1 MRRLC
6 AALVFNGK
14 INCIE
19 VVSFNVA
26 LNINKPFTEYNVWSR
41 VCLCGSSGVNSY
53 IYIHTHTHTHTYI
66 CIFLHVIALCF
77 LKT

>member
-53 IYIHTHTHTHTYI
+53 IYTHTHI